1 MSLSHDDLVGV
12 WTLEA
17 TYTED
22 EDGNRTPALGDDPQ
36 GRIMYTADGYMTA
49 MTGRGDRQL
58 PATGASDAEKA
69 AAFDSYM
76 NYAGRWLLRD
86 NVVTHQIE
94 YATNPN
100 WVGTTRERTIDHQG
114 DRMVFSGLAADGVT
128 RGIMIWRRARVQ
140 D

>member
-1 MSLSHDDLVGV
+1 MSFSGDDLVGV
-12 WTLEA
+12 WTLED
-17 TYTED
+17 TYAED
-22 EDGNRTPALGDDPQ
+22 DDGNRTPALGDNPQ
-36 GRIMYTADGYMTA
+36 GRIMYTSDGYMTA

-58 PATGASDAEKA
+58 PATGASEADKA

-76 NYAGRWLLRD
+76 NYAGRWTLRD

-100 WVGTTRERTIDHQG
+100 WIGTTRERSIDHQG

-128 RGIMIWRRARVQ
+128 RGIIIWRRA
-140 D
+140 

>member
-1 MSLSHDDLVGV
+1 MSLSRDDLVGV
-12 WTLEA
+12 WTLEE
-17 TYTED
+17 TYTD
-22 EDGNRTPALGDDPQ
+22 DGSRTPALGDDPK

-58 PATGASDAEKA
+58 PAEGASESDKA

-76 NYAGRWLLRD
+76 SYAGRWTLRD
-86 NVVTHQIE
+86 NVVTHHIE

-100 WVGTTRERTIDHQG
+100 WIGTARDRTIDHHG

-128 RGIMIWRRARVQ
+128 RGVITWRRA
-140 D
+140 

>member
-1 MSLSHDDLVGV
+1 MSLSRDDLIGV
-12 WTLEA
+12 WTLED
-17 TYTED
+17 TYAED
-22 EDGNRTPALGDDPQ
+22 DDGNRTPALGDDPI

-58 PATGASDAEKA
+58 PATDASEADKA

-76 NYAGRWLLRD
+76 TYAGRWTLRD

-100 WVGTTRERTIDHQG
+100 WIGTARDRAIDHQG

-128 RGIMIWRRARVQ
+128 RGVIVWRRA
-140 D
+140 

>member
-1 MSLSHDDLVGV
+1 MSLSRNDLIGV
-12 WTLEA
+12 WTLED
-17 TYTED
+17 TYAED
-22 EDGNRTPALGDDPQ
+22 DDGNRTPALGDDPI

-58 PATGASDAEKA
+58 PATGASEADKA

-76 NYAGRWLLRD
+76 TYAGRWTLRD

-100 WVGTTRERTIDHQG
+100 WIGTVRDRTIDYQG

-128 RGIMIWRRARVQ
+128 RGIIIWRRV
-140 D
+140 

>member
-1 MSLSHDDLVGV
+1 MSLSRDDLVGV

-22 EDGNRTPALGDDPQ
+22 DDGNRTPVLGENPQ

-58 PATGASDAEKA
+58 PASGASEADKA
-69 AAFDSYM
+69 AAFDSFM
-76 NYAGRWLLRD
+76 SYAGRWTLND
-86 NVVTHQIE
+86 KVVTHQIE

-100 WVGTTRERTIDHQG
+100 WVGTARDRSIDHQG
-114 DRMVFSGLAADGVT
+114 DRMVFSGLSGDGVT
-128 RGIMIWRRARVQ
+128 RAVIIWRRA
-140 D
+140 